1 MLRQIMLPKP
11 RAGPTSIGEETVT
24 TKRIVASFIGA
35 CLMGLAFGQPARADI
50 LISVDKSA
58 QRMTVT
64 VDGRPRYNWPVST
77 GRRGYDTPNGTF
89 TAFRMDKDHRS
100 EEWDNAPMPYSIF
113 FTATGDAVH
122 GTYEQRSLGRAVSHG
137 CVRLSVKNAA
147 ILWDLVKRET
157 VWSTTV
163 QISGS
168 VGHAGSRLVALSA
181 PIPPADVAPS
191 GDRQSRKQGNQRPL
205 FPLFAFGR

>member
-11 RAGPTSIGEETVT
+11 RAGLTSIGEETVT

-35 CLMGLAFGQPARADI
+35 CLAGLAFGQPAHANI

-64 VDGRPRYNWPVST
+64 VDGQPRYNWPVST
-77 GRRGYDTPNGTF
+77 GRPGYDTPNGTF

-100 EEWDNAPMPYSIF
+100 EEWDNAPMPFSIF

-163 QISGS
+163 QVSGS
-168 VGHAGSRLVALSA
+168 VGRAGSPLVARSG
-181 PIPPADVAPS
+181 PIPPADVAPW
-191 GDRQSRKQGNQRPL
+191 GDRRSGKPGQKSSL
-205 FPLFAFGR
+205 LTFFPFGR

>member
-1 MLRQIMLPKP
+1 MLRQIMVPVP
-11 RAGPTSIGEETVT
+11 RAGRTSIGGETVT
-24 TKRIVASFIGA
+24 TRRIVASFIGA
-35 CLMGLAFGQPARADI
+35 CLAGLAFGQPARADI

-77 GRRGYDTPNGTF
+77 GRPGYDTPNGTF
-89 TAFRMDKDHRS
+89 KAFRMDKDHRS

-122 GTYEQRSLGRAVSHG
+122 GTYEQRNLGRAVSHG

-163 QISGS
+163 RVSGS
-168 VGHAGSRLVALSA
+168 VGRAGSPLVARSG
-181 PIPPADVAPS
+181 PTPPATVAPW
-191 GDRQSRKQGNQRPL
+191 GDRRSGKQGNQRPL